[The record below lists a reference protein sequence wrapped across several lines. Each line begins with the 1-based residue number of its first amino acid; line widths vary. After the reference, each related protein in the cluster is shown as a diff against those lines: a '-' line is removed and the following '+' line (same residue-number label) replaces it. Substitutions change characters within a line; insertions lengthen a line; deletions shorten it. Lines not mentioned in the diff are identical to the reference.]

1 MVQERMQ
8 MPLRRVLHPPHII
21 YYVSHKF
28 HSHNYT
34 HLSFLSLLRSSF
46 SRVRLALGEQPCS
59 EGRCNSWQYPESSV
73 RSSPDSATPLL
84 KDDLV
89 IHQVSRGGRYPLG
102 LERSVAN
109 GPVPLPLI
117 RLQESEIVLLKSA
130 SPLNAANG
138 RQTLLSPHAAC
149 AFLHPC
155 LARRWILDLRGH
167 EAGFQALAFSI
178 ESSLSSASRQ
188 RHLHRHRPSFLWT

>member
-1 MVQERMQ
+1 M
-8 MPLRRVLHPPHII
+8 
-21 YYVSHKF
+21 
-28 HSHNYT
+28 
-34 HLSFLSLLRSSF
+34 HLVYFFVFGRAF
-46 SRVRLALGEQPCS
+46 ATVPLALWEQPCS
-59 EGRCNSWQYPESSV
+59 DCQCNSWRCPESSA
-73 RSSPDSATPLL
+73 RSSPDSATVQ
-84 KDDLV
+84 DDSV
-89 IHQVSRGGRYPLG
+89 IHQVSRGVLYPLG

-117 RLQESEIVLLKSA
+117 RRQESEIVLLKSA

-167 EAGFQALAFSI
+167 EAGFQAPAFSI
-178 ESSLSSASRQ
+178 ESLLSSASRQ